1 MHLSDKDKH
10 YLSVEDWKTIFQANG
25 PRKQA
30 GIAILI
36 LDNIYVQPKGSK
48 KDMEEYIIL
57 NKEKIY
63 QAELSFHNIY
73 APNARVTSFVKENL
87 LKFKAHIVPQT
98 IIVGDF
104 NIPLSAMP

>member
-1 MHLSDKDKH
+1 
-10 YLSVEDWKTIFQANG
+10 
-25 PRKQA
+25 
-30 GIAILI
+30 
-36 LDNIYVQPKGSK
+36 
-48 KDMEEYIIL
+48 MEEYIIL

-104 NIPLSAMP
+104 NIPLSAMPWYQIHTKIQQRNLLYEYKCQNTQ